1 MRAFEILLEVSE
13 LTKRDFYM
21 RGRLINFI
29 NKLENQEPFATF
41 EGESVVIPASKKEI
55 DNLKYILKN
64 NFDPKNLDPKA
75 QATVPFEVP
84 RTIGGIRLSTLQ
96 KTKEFGGKT
105 VSAPNTEEDYTKANL
120 GPTVEALKSFAIY
133 AKLIIRNKDQ
143 ITADDVLKIAKLAN
157 EYSKEDYS
165 VNQKTGKKST
175 TLTTF
180 VAYKREVPEI
190 TKTIKDQIAL
200 RMAISTSSFQRALR
214 VNPKDKVAWGN
225 LQGIVS
231 YVNTESDIG
240 KYSRFFSKNQKRDP
254 VKISVMG
261 ISGAKT
267 DISSTYTNPETG
279 EEKPLEN
286 LSLSIKSAGASW
298 YDQASAGNDDG
309 MRKFYSIIGLDQQE
323 ADTAIQ
329 QAKFIGGGKKDTD
342 TEKFAKRIKAVNQI
356 YKITYNN
363 LKSRVSTLD
372 DKGEANYIQD
382 FLKNLKT
389 SLTGDQK
396 LVYVAFNAKGTYEK
410 VNPKL
415 LFGLSKLIDLDVNYT
430 AGSDNV
436 PPKIFWVDKNT
447 GKTLAFVT
455 LLINTANYR
464 LTHQFNLGK
473 DFYDLYREAVK
484 ISQNPLPKD
493 QPQPATQSVA
503 TPSIN
508 IKSKTV
514 STPAIATDAEK
525 DKISI

>member
-21 RGRLINFI
+21 RYRLVNLIK
-29 NKLENQEPFATF
+29 KLENQEPFATF
-41 EGESVVIPASKKEI
+41 DGKPIVIPANKKEI
-55 DNLKYILKN
+55 ANLKYLLKN
-64 NFDPKNLDPKA
+64 NFDSKNQDPNA
-75 QATVPFEVP
+75 QPVVPFEVP
-84 RTIGGIRLSTLQ
+84 STIGGVRLSSLQ

-105 VSAPNTEEDYTKANL
+105 VAAPNTEEDYTKANL
-120 GPTVEALKSFAIY
+120 GATVEALKSFAIY
-133 AKLIIRNKDQ
+133 AKLIIRNKEQ
-143 ITADDVLKIAKLAN
+143 ITVDDVLKVAKLAN

-180 VAYKREVPEI
+180 VAYKRNVPEI
-190 TKTIKDQIAL
+190 TNTIKDELTL
-200 RMAISTSSFQRALR
+200 RMAISTSSFQRAL
-214 VNPKDKVAWGN
+214 NINSKDKVAWGN
-225 LQGIVS
+225 LQGILN

-240 KYSRFFSKNQKRDP
+240 KYSRFFAKNQKRDP

-279 EEKPLEN
+279 VEKSLEH
-286 LSLSIKSAGASW
+286 LSLSIKSQGASW
-298 YDQASAGNDDG
+298 YDQASAGNETG
-309 MRKFYSIIGLDQQE
+309 MHKFYSIIGLDQQA
-323 ADTAIQ
+323 ADVAMK

-342 TEKFAKRIKAVNQI
+342 TAKFANRIKSVNQI
-356 YKITYNN
+356 YKITYKN
-363 LKSRVSTLD
+363 LKARVATLND
-372 DKGEANYIQD
+372 QGEADYIQD

-436 PPKIFWVDKNT
+436 PPKIFWIDKKT
-447 GKTLAFVT
+447 GKTLVFVT
-455 LLINTANYR
+455 LLTNTANYR

-484 ISQNPLPKD
+484 ISQNPSPKD
-493 QPQPATQSVA
+493 QPQPTAQSVA
-503 TPSIN
+503 TPSTN

-514 STPAIATDAEK
+514 PTPAIATATEK
-525 DKISI
+525 DKIAI